1 MAGKVLQTTISL
13 FGKLDA
19 SVYKAMNKGQEI
31 ASHTGKA
38 MAEAFVA
45 GSVAL
50 TAAAGT
56 AVIAAV
62 NMGDEWQSAYNQ
74 VSAATGS
81 TGDEMERLKN
91 VMESVYGNNYGE
103 DIADVGNAVA
113 TVKQQ
118 LKGLNEAELTGA
130 TESAFILRDVFEYDV
145 AESVRSSKALMDNF
159 GLSAEEAMNYIATG
173 AQNGLDYSGE
183 LLDTISEYST
193 QFAKIGLSADDMF
206 HVMQTGADTG
216 AWNLDKVG
224 DAIKELSVRVVDGS
238 KTTETGFEQIGLN
251 ADEMS
256 AAFAAGGE
264 SAREAFFMTMEA
276 IGSMDD
282 PLKQSQAGV
291 NLFGT
296 MWEDLGADVVTQ
308 LANIGGEAYAANDA
322 LEQMAGVKYD
332 SLDAAIE
339 GIWRQIEVSL
349 LPVAQEVYN
358 KVMEYVPQIQQAI
371 SDFDFDAAFD
381 QMESVLNWLL
391 TNGNTIAAI
400 AIAIGVGIGTWNAV
414 SAVMGMVTAVRA
426 WMTATSGMT
435 IAQRLLNIAMAA
447 NPVGIVIAAVA
458 ALAAGFIYLWNT
470 SDEFRDFFIGFGES
484 IVSVASDVA
493 EMAANIFL
501 APVKGV
507 IGMINSMI
515 DAVNGIS
522 IDVPDWVPIFG
533 GKTYGFNIPKI
544 PEIMAFGT
552 GGTVDVPQ
560 LAIVGDEPE
569 TIVPHGD
576 TPHNRTLLAEAAA
589 GVGVDIPVPTSDE
602 MTVQNIYMET
612 PALPE
617 IAYEEQEAIYQPIEL
632 IAPHEEMPIVQTKEE
647 TINLQETYV
656 DVPAFPEDVA
666 QSNIIQFPDI
676 ALQEIRGRDPLQE
689 KRWAGIDQDVIRDTM
704 VDESST
710 EVYYIT
716 FQANIH
722 AADQESAKKGVMDA
736 EEEFERRMDN
746 YFKKKKRVKY
756 A

>member
-544 PEIMAFGT
+544 PEITAFGT

-589 GVGVDIPVPTSDE
+589 GVGVDIPVPTSEE

-656 DVPAFPEDVA
+656 DVPVFPEDVA

-689 KRWAGIDQDVIRDTM
+689 KRWTGIDQDVIRDTI

>member
-1 MAGKVLQTTISL
+1 
-13 FGKLDA
+13 
-19 SVYKAMNKGQEI
+19 
-31 ASHTGKA
+31 
-38 MAEAFVA
+38 
-45 GSVAL
+45 
-50 TAAAGT
+50 
-56 AVIAAV
+56 
-62 NMGDEWQSAYNQ
+62 
-74 VSAATGS
+74 
-81 TGDEMERLKN
+81 
-91 VMESVYGNNYGE
+91 
-103 DIADVGNAVA
+103 
-113 TVKQQ
+113 
-118 LKGLNEAELTGA
+118 
-130 TESAFILRDVFEYDV
+130 
-145 AESVRSSKALMDNF
+145 
-159 GLSAEEAMNYIATG
+159 
-173 AQNGLDYSGE
+173 
-183 LLDTISEYST
+183 
-193 QFAKIGLSADDMF
+193 
-206 HVMQTGADTG
+206 
-216 AWNLDKVG
+216 
-224 DAIKELSVRVVDGS
+224 
-238 KTTETGFEQIGLN
+238 
-251 ADEMS
+251 
-256 AAFAAGGE
+256 
-264 SAREAFFMTMEA
+264 MTMEA

-371 SDFDFDAAFD
+371 SDFDFEAAFH

-589 GVGVDIPVPTSDE
+589 GVGVDLPVPTSEE

-656 DVPAFPEDVA
+656 DVPVFPEDVA

-676 ALQEIRGRDPLQE
+676 SLQEIRGRDPLQE
-689 KRWAGIDQDVIRDTM
+689 KRWTGIDQDVIRDTI

>member
-1 MAGKVLQTTISL
+1 
-13 FGKLDA
+13 
-19 SVYKAMNKGQEI
+19 
-31 ASHTGKA
+31 
-38 MAEAFVA
+38 
-45 GSVAL
+45 
-50 TAAAGT
+50 
-56 AVIAAV
+56 
-62 NMGDEWQSAYNQ
+62 
-74 VSAATGS
+74 
-81 TGDEMERLKN
+81 
-91 VMESVYGNNYGE
+91 
-103 DIADVGNAVA
+103 
-113 TVKQQ
+113 
-118 LKGLNEAELTGA
+118 
-130 TESAFILRDVFEYDV
+130 
-145 AESVRSSKALMDNF
+145 
-159 GLSAEEAMNYIATG
+159 
-173 AQNGLDYSGE
+173 
-183 LLDTISEYST
+183 
-193 QFAKIGLSADDMF
+193 
-206 HVMQTGADTG
+206 
-216 AWNLDKVG
+216 
-224 DAIKELSVRVVDGS
+224 
-238 KTTETGFEQIGLN
+238 
-251 ADEMS
+251 
-256 AAFAAGGE
+256 
-264 SAREAFFMTMEA
+264 MTMEA

-371 SDFDFDAAFD
+371 SDFDFEAAFH

-589 GVGVDIPVPTSDE
+589 GVGVDLPVPTSEE

-656 DVPAFPEDVA
+656 DVPVFPEDVA

-689 KRWAGIDQDVIRDTM
+689 KRWTGIDQDVIRDTI

>member
-103 DIADVGNAVA
+103 DIADVGNAIA

-130 TESAFILRDVFEYDV
+130 TESAFILRDVFEYDI

-256 AAFAAGGE
+256 AAFAAGGK

-435 IAQRLLNIAMAA
+435 IAQGLLNIAMAA

-533 GKTYGFNIPKI
+533 GKTYSFNIPKI
-544 PEIMAFGT
+544 PEITAFGT

-589 GVGVDIPVPTSDE
+589 GVGVDIPVPTSEE
-602 MTVQNIYMET
+602 MTVQDIYMEI

-656 DVPAFPEDVA
+656 DVPVFPEDVA

-689 KRWAGIDQDVIRDTM
+689 KRWTGIDQDVIRDTI

-710 EVYYIT
+710 EIYYIT